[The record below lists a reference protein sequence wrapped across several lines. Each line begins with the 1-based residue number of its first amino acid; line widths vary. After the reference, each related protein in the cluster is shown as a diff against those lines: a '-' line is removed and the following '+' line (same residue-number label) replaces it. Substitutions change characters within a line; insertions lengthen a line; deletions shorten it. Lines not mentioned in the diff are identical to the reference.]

1 MKQLFP
7 DYIDRYVVIRKQWRV
22 TTGYAIF
29 GAVWTDRL
37 NEIAES
43 VGVPTLDERE
53 GAARFENEV
62 FNDII
67 RETGFPGF
75 LRMIGEDDDV
85 EVYED
90 LRLVIRPNGDEEG
103 SEWSFQIMDYG
114 YWADPSERSVLRN
127 LTRVSKLNPFT
138 ASREELAR
146 EEEAML
152 RGAGVYC
159 ASPTMIDTERVW

>member
-1 MKQLFP
+1 MNQLFP

-53 GAARFENEV
+53 GSARFENEI

-67 RETGFPGF
+67 NRIRFPEF

-90 LRLVIRPNGDEEG
+90 LRLVVRADGDGG
-103 SEWSFQIMDYG
+103 SEWSFQVMEGG
-114 YWADPSERSVLRN
+114 YWTDPGEESALRN
-127 LTRVSKLNPFT
+127 LTRVSRLNPST

-152 RGAGVYC
+152 QVAGVYC
-159 ASPTMIDTERVW
+159 VSPTMVDMWKW

>member
-1 MKQLFP
+1 MNQLFP

-53 GAARFENEV
+53 GASRFENEV

-67 RETGFPGF
+67 NRIRFPEF
-75 LRMIGEDDDV
+75 LRRIGEDDDV

-90 LRLVIRPNGDEEG
+90 LRLVVRPDGEGG
-103 SEWSFQIMDYG
+103 SEWSFQVMDHG
-114 YWADPSERSVLRN
+114 YWADPDEQSALRN
-127 LTRVSKLNPFT
+127 LTRVSKLNPST

-152 RGAGVYC
+152 QGAGAYC
-159 ASPTMIDTERVW
+159 TSPTMVDMWKW

>member
-1 MKQLFP
+1 MNQLFP
-7 DYIDRYVVIRKQWRV
+7 DYIDRYVVLRKQWRV

-53 GAARFENEV
+53 GASRFENEV

-67 RETGFPGF
+67 NRIRFPEF

-90 LRLVIRPNGDEEG
+90 LRLVVRPDGEGG
-103 SEWSFQIMDYG
+103 SEWSFQVMEGG
-114 YWADPSERSVLRN
+114 YWTDPGEESALQN
-127 LTRVSKLNPFT
+127 LTRVSKLNPST

-152 RGAGVYC
+152 QGAGVYC
-159 ASPTMIDTERVW
+159 ASPTMVDMWKW

>member
-1 MKQLFP
+1 MNQLFP

-43 VGVPTLDERE
+43 VDVPTLDERE

-67 RETGFPGF
+67 NRIRFPEF
-75 LRMIGEDDDV
+75 LRRIGKDDDV

-90 LRLVIRPNGDEEG
+90 LRLVVRPDGDGG
-103 SEWSFQIMDYG
+103 SEWSFQVMEGG
-114 YWADPSERSVLRN
+114 YWTDPGEESALRN
-127 LTRVSKLNPFT
+127 LTRVSKLNPST

-146 EEEAML
+146 EEEVML
-152 RGAGVYC
+152 QGAGVYC
-159 ASPTMIDTERVW
+159 VSPTMVDMWKW

>member
-1 MKQLFP
+1 MNQLFP

-29 GAVWTDRL
+29 GSVWTDRL

-53 GAARFENEV
+53 GASRFENEV

-67 RETGFPGF
+67 NRIRFPEF
-75 LRMIGEDDDV
+75 LRRIGEDDDV

-90 LRLVIRPNGDEEG
+90 LRLVVRPDGEGG
-103 SEWSFQIMDYG
+103 SEWSFQVMEGG
-114 YWADPSERSVLRN
+114 YWVDPGEESALRN
-127 LTRVSKLNPFT
+127 LTRVSKLNPSA

-152 RGAGVYC
+152 QGAGVYGV
-159 ASPTMIDTERVW
+159 SPTMVDMWKW

>member
-1 MKQLFP
+1 MNQLFP

-53 GAARFENEV
+53 GSARFENEI

-67 RETGFPGF
+67 NRIRSRSSCAG
-75 LRMIGEDDDV
+75 LVRMMTWRCTRIFG
-85 EVYED
+85 
-90 LRLVIRPNGDEEG
+90 LVVRPDGDGG
-103 SEWSFQIMDYG
+103 SEWSFQVMEGG
-114 YWADPSERSVLRN
+114 YWTDPGEESALRN
-127 LTRVSKLNPFT
+127 LTRVSRLNPST

-152 RGAGVYC
+152 QGAGVYC
-159 ASPTMIDTERVW
+159 VSPTMVDMWKW

>member
-1 MKQLFP
+1 MNQLFP

-53 GAARFENEV
+53 GAGRFENEV

-67 RETGFPGF
+67 NRIRFPEF
-75 LRMIGEDDDV
+75 LRRIGEDDDV

-90 LRLVIRPNGDEEG
+90 LRLVVRPDGDGG
-103 SEWSFQIMDYG
+103 SEWSFQVMEGG
-114 YWADPSERSVLRN
+114 YWTDPGEESALRN
-127 LTRVSKLNPFT
+127 LTRVSKLNPST

-152 RGAGVYC
+152 QGVGVYC
-159 ASPTMIDTERVW
+159 VSPTMVDMWKW

>member
-1 MKQLFP
+1 MNQLFP

-53 GAARFENEV
+53 GVRRFENEV

-67 RETGFPGF
+67 NRIRFPEF
-75 LRMIGEDDDV
+75 LRRIGEDDDV

-90 LRLVIRPNGDEEG
+90 LRLVVRPDGEGG
-103 SEWSFQIMDYG
+103 SEWSFQVMEGG
-114 YWADPSERSVLRN
+114 YWADPGEESALRN
-127 LTRVSKLNPFT
+127 LTRVSKLNPST

-152 RGAGVYC
+152 QGAGVYC
-159 ASPTMIDTERVW
+159 VSSTMVDMWKW

>member
-1 MKQLFP
+1 MNQLFP
-7 DYIDRYVVIRKQWRV
+7 DYIDRYVVIRKQSRV

-43 VGVPTLDERE
+43 VGVPTLDERDRA
-53 GAARFENEV
+53 GRFENEV

-67 RETGFPGF
+67 NRIRFPEF
-75 LRMIGEDDDV
+75 LRRIGEDDDV

-90 LRLVIRPNGDEEG
+90 LRLVIRPDGEGG
-103 SEWSFQIMDYG
+103 SEWSFQVMDHG
-114 YWADPSERSVLRN
+114 YWTDPDEQSALRN
-127 LTRVSKLNPFT
+127 LTRVSKLNPST
-138 ASREELAR
+138 ASREALAR

-152 RGAGVYC
+152 QGAGVYC
-159 ASPTMIDTERVW
+159 ASPTMVDMWKW